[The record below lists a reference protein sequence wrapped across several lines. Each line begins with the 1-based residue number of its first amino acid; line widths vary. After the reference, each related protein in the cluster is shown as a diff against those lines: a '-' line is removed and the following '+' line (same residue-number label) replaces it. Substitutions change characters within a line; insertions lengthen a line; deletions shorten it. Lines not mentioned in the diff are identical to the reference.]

1 MAQSTTA
8 RSADERGK
16 IQTRQTTGTYSITE
30 ANTNG
35 ERRTKEATASRS
47 RKVCNMY
54 SSLLFSSIFSKM
66 SVITHDFSNDV
77 FSGYYNGIKTSRLS

>member
-35 ERRTKEATASRS
+35 ERRTKEAAASRS
-47 RKVCNMY
+47 GKVCMY
-54 SSLLFSSIFSKM
+54 SSLFSSIFSYV
-66 SVITHDFSNDV
+66 SFITHDFSNDV